1 MQHDHARWYSRQAPM
16 PTVLPVRVLLIGFA
30 RDNLLSNLDS
40 LLQKL
45 LLIGAVNQVN
55 PEPAF

>member
-1 MQHDHARWYSRQAPM
+1 M

-30 RDNLLSNLDS
+30 RDNLLSNLNS

-55 PEPAF
+55 PESAF